1 MRPCDEAVVTGDA
14 IALDNGR
21 QFVEQCCEFAELA
34 RHRANANVHR
44 QRQSK
49 RRWIDPGTIAKNDL
63 GFFQALDP
71 FGNAGRGH
79 ADLSG
84 KIGNRDP
91 PISGERGQELGIDL
105 IKAAIFEPKAIHGKD
120 LSFAGIQRT
129 TSSLKHSIAEA
140 DIAS

>member
-1 MRPCDEAVVTGDA
+1 MRPCDEAVVAGDA

-21 QFVEQCCEFAELA
+21 QLVEQCCEFAELA
-34 RHRANANVHR
+34 RHRANANMHR

-63 GFFQALDP
+63 SFFQALDP

-84 KIGNRDP
+84 QIGNRDP
-91 PISGERGQELGIDL
+91 PIRGERRQEFGIDL
-105 IKAAIFEPKAIHGKD
+105 IKAAVFEPKAIHAKD
-120 LSFAGIQRT
+120 LSFAGMKSIMA
-129 TSSLKHSIAEA
+129 SL
-140 DIAS
+140 